1 LSGRRWK
8 TSRGLKVGDSV
19 GENGRVAVF
28 FFPVGAEGE

>member
-19 GENGRVAVF
+19 GENGRVAL